1 MPVVRLLLAALVALL
16 LSGAVTGPASAA
28 DDTWRVPGRAWVTIQ
43 GHGYGHGHGMSQYG
57 AEGAARQGLGF
68 REIANFYYPGTTWGK
83 VKGRV
88 RVIVSADTTDDV
100 VVLAEPGLSLRD
112 AGAGETRVLP
122 DNGAS
127 RWRIAVDGQGVER
140 VAWFDER
147 WRRWGRLTGEGAF
160 VVPGEAVTLVT
171 PSGTREYR
179 GRLAA
184 WTPPAGGRAR
194 DTLNVLPL
202 EDYLKGVVPLEM
214 PALWSKQAVRAQSV
228 AARTYAAYERAHR
241 TGPLCDTS
249 SCQVYGGFSAE
260 HPASNAAV
268 DATRR
273 LALLHDGEPAFT
285 QFASSSGG
293 WTSAGS
299 VPYLAA
305 IRDPYDDWAGNPVH
319 AWSERVAD
327 TRIEQVWPGV
337 GNLRRITV
345 TGRDGNGDWGGRVRS
360 LTLVG
365 DEGRVVVSGDT
376 LRTSLGLRS
385 SWVTFAVKQRT

>member
-1 MPVVRLLLAALVALL
+1 
-16 LSGAVTGPASAA
+16 
-28 DDTWRVPGRAWVTIQ
+28 
-43 GHGYGHGHGMSQYG
+43 
-57 AEGAARQGLGF
+57 
-68 REIANFYYPGTTWGK
+68 
-83 VKGRV
+83 
-88 RVIVSADTTDDV
+88 
-100 VVLAEPGLSLRD
+100 
-112 AGAGETRVLP
+112 VLP
-122 DNGAS
+122 DNGAT
-127 RWRIAVDGQGVER
+127 RWRIAVDGQGVDR
-140 VAWFDER
+140 VAYFDKR
-147 WRRWGRLTGEGAF
+147 WRRWAGLAGEGAF
-160 VVPGEAVTLVT
+160 VVPGGAVSLVT
-171 PSGTREYR
+171 PSGTRQYR

-194 DTLNVLPL
+194 DTLNVVRL

-214 PALWSKQAVRAQSV
+214 PALWSKHAVRAQAV

-241 TGPLCDTS
+241 SGPLCDTW

-273 LALLHDGEPAFT
+273 LALLYDGEPAFT

-305 IRDPYDDWAGNPVH
+305 IEDPYDDWAGNPVH
-319 AWSERVAD
+319 DWSVRLED
-327 TRIEQVWPGV
+327 TRFEQVWPGI

-365 DEGRVVVSGDT
+365 DNGRVVVSGDT
-376 LRTSLGLRS
+376 LRASLGLRS
-385 SWVTFAVKQRT
+385 AWVTFVVKQRT